1 VSSFLEDEA
10 CTPVK
15 LDSTKKRN
23 PLAEIENHP
32 LLNSKSKSKSMIQ
45 VEKRFC
51 DVGDIEL

>member
-1 VSSFLEDEA
+1 MSSFLDDEA
-10 CTPVK
+10 CTPGK
-15 LDSTKKRN
+15 LDSGKKRN
-23 PLAEIENHP
+23 PLVEIENHP

>member
-10 CTPVK
+10 CTPGK
-15 LDSTKKRN
+15 LDSGKKRN